1 MTLKPTRLKSELP
14 QSPTWSLPD
23 KHKARRLKPSPTAA
37 AAAQAAHE
45 QRSTARAA
53 TPLTTISKRRLQRRI
68 TPLAILQ
75 QPLQA
80 GVRKVFDLR
89 RMLYVVA
96 LTVGVLLLPTPAGLS
111 IAGHHALALFVF
123 TGAILALEPAPL
135 PIAALMV
142 PVAQIA
148 LNIDKAPGAFSPF
161 GSPVLFLILGSLFLA
176 EALRKH
182 GLTRRLALY
191 AILRSGGNFRHLT
204 LGLMLVTGLLSM
216 WVLNTATTAVLIPVA
231 ITIAQRIQRPEDAQR
246 ALAILI
252 LCIAYSSSIGAI
264 ATIMGSGENA
274 IASGLLDQSMIG
286 GFGFLDWMKYGLP
299 LVIILL
305 PLSWFLLLRAIPVP
319 AVIIDTEPARQEL
332 ERSGGLSAPEREIL
346 IVLIGSVVLWIAG
359 STIENW
365 LQLPATLLS
374 SAVVAIGAV
383 ALLSIEEIVDWNDL
397 KGVNW
402 GVFFVIG
409 AGLTLG
415 EALDKTGANT
425 WFASI
430 LAPVL
435 EGLPYLVILTILI
448 VIGFILTQFMSNV
461 TLGAILAPLLITLGH
476 ASGIPPA
483 RLLLPT
489 IFVVAIAYMF
499 PSASARMTLVAITG
513 AVESKE
519 MYNGRHTFGPG
530 DSALLLFVEYVP
542 VNLGEYYTIFFQHLS
557 YTLIP
562 KRSEGPAR
570 NHLGSLTKKPVRDDK
585 IHPQRLDDSI
595 VSPREWLPVLAVF
608 NEKRRAPC
616 ASG

>member
-37 AAAQAAHE
+37 VTATQAENE
-45 QRSTARAA
+45 QRSPARAA
-53 TPLTTISKRRLQRRI
+53 TPLTTTSKRRLQRRI

-299 LVIILL
+299 LVVILL
-305 PLSWFLLLRAIPVP
+305 PLSWFLLLRAIPAP
-319 AVIIDTEPARQEL
+319 AIVIDTEPVRQEL
-332 ERSGGLSAPEREIL
+332 ERSGGLSAAEREIL
-346 IVLIGSVVLWIAG
+346 IVLAGSVTLWIAG
-359 STIENW
+359 STIEGW

-415 EALDKTGANT
+415 EALDKTGANA

-430 LAPVL
+430 LAPML
-435 EGLPYLVILTILI
+435 EGLPYLAILTLLI
-448 VIGFILTQFMSNV
+448 VIGFILTQFMNNV
-461 TLGAILAPLLITLGH
+461 TLGAILVPLLITLGE
-476 ASGIPPA
+476 ASGIPPM
-483 RLLLPT
+483 RLVLPT
-489 IFVVAIAYMF
+489 IIVVAIAYMF

-519 MYNGRHTFGPG
+519 MMRAGIMVGIP
-530 DSALLLFVEYVP
+530 SAVVIL
-542 VNLGEYYTIFFQHLS
+542 IFFYLLS
-557 YTLIP
+557 MFQLI
-562 KRSEGPAR
+562 
-570 NHLGSLTKKPVRDDK
+570 
-585 IHPQRLDDSI
+585 
-595 VSPREWLPVLAVF
+595 
-608 NEKRRAPC
+608 
-616 ASG
+616 

>member
-519 MYNGRHTFGPG
+519 MMRAGIMVGIP
-530 DSALLLFVEYVP
+530 SALVILLFFY
-542 VNLGEYYTIFFQHLS
+542 LLSTFQ
-557 YTLIP
+557 LI
-562 KRSEGPAR
+562 
-570 NHLGSLTKKPVRDDK
+570 
-585 IHPQRLDDSI
+585 
-595 VSPREWLPVLAVF
+595 
-608 NEKRRAPC
+608 
-616 ASG
+616 

>member
-23 KHKARRLKPSPTAA
+23 KHTARRLKPSPTAA

-299 LVIILL
+299 LVVILL
-305 PLSWFLLLRAIPVP
+305 PLSWFLLLRAIPAP
-319 AVIIDTEPARQEL
+319 AIVIDTEPVRQEL
-332 ERSGGLSAPEREIL
+332 ERSGGLSAAEREIL
-346 IVLIGSVVLWIAG
+346 IVLAGSVTLWIAG
-359 STIENW
+359 STIEGW

-415 EALDKTGANT
+415 EALDKTGANA

-430 LAPVL
+430 LAPML
-435 EGLPYLVILTILI
+435 EGLPYLAILTLLI
-448 VIGFILTQFMSNV
+448 VIGFILTQFMNNV
-461 TLGAILAPLLITLGH
+461 TLGAILVPLLITLGE
-476 ASGIPPA
+476 ASGIPPM
-483 RLLLPT
+483 RLVLPT
-489 IFVVAIAYMF
+489 IIVVAIAYMF

-519 MYNGRHTFGPG
+519 MMRAGIMVGIP
-530 DSALLLFVEYVP
+530 SAVVIL
-542 VNLGEYYTIFFQHLS
+542 IFFYLLS
-557 YTLIP
+557 MFQLI
-562 KRSEGPAR
+562 
-570 NHLGSLTKKPVRDDK
+570 
-585 IHPQRLDDSI
+585 
-595 VSPREWLPVLAVF
+595 
-608 NEKRRAPC
+608 
-616 ASG
+616 